1 MKDYVIC
8 IGRQYLSGGKDIGK
22 MLAERLGISFYDSA
36 MLREKAKALGIE
48 EGIFDMFDEKPTKS
62 FLFNAVMDPYSIDSA
77 VNEGK
82 VIETQR
88 KVILEAASKGPCVIV
103 GRRADKIVED
113 DINVI
118 SIFIGADIE
127 DRIEKY
133 LETEKTNPR
142 AARRAVER
150 KDRERAS
157 YYNYFGDGAWG
168 RANNYTMCF
177 STSKMSKEEIVET
190 ICFYLENKINKG

>member
-1 MKDYVIC
+1 MKDFVIC

-22 MLAERLGISFYDSA
+22 MLAEKLGVAFYDSK
-36 MLREKAKALGIE
+36 MLRDKAKEIGIE

-82 VIETQR
+82 VIEAQR
-88 KVILEAASKGPCVIV
+88 RVILEAASKGPCVIV
-103 GRRADKIVED
+103 GRRADKIIED
-113 DINVI
+113 DERVI

-127 DRIEKY
+127 DRINKY
-133 LETEKTNPR
+133 LEDNKVTERN
-142 AARRAVER
+142 ARRAVER

-177 STSKMSKEEIVET
+177 SSSRMSREQIVEM
-190 ICFYLENKINKG
+190 ICHYLESLD

>member
-1 MKDYVIC
+1 MKDFVIC

-22 MLAERLGISFYDSA
+22 MLAEKLGVAFYDSV
-36 MLREKAKALGIE
+36 MLRDKAKEIGIE

-82 VIETQR
+82 VIEAQR
-88 KVILEAASKGPCVIV
+88 RVILDAASKGPCVIV
-103 GRRADKIVED
+103 GRRADKIIED
-113 DINVI
+113 DERVI

-127 DRIEKY
+127 DRIKNY
-133 LETEKTNPR
+133 LKDNKVTERN
-142 AARRAVER
+142 ARRAAER

-177 STSKMSKEEIVET
+177 SSSKMSKEQIVDM
-190 ICFYLENKINKG
+190 ICHYLERC

>member
-1 MKDYVIC
+1 MNNYVIC

-22 MLAERLGISFYDSA
+22 MLAEKLGIAFYDSA
-36 MLREKAKALGIE
+36 MLRDKAKALGIE
-48 EGIFDMFDEKPTKS
+48 EGIFD
-62 FLFNAVMDPYSIDSA
+62 MDPYSIDSA

-82 VIETQR
+82 VIEAQR
-88 KVILEAASKGPCVIV
+88 KVILEAASQGPCVIV

-127 DRIEKY
+127 DRIGKY
-133 LETEKTNPR
+133 LETEKANPR
-142 AARRAVER
+142 NARRAVER

-177 STSKMSKEEIVET
+177 STSKMSKEEIVD
-190 ICFYLENKINKG
+190 IISRYVKSK

>member
-1 MKDYVIC
+1 MKDYIIC

-22 MLAERLGISFYDSA
+22 MLADKLGVAFYDSV
-36 MLREKAKALGIE
+36 MLREKAKELGIE

-82 VIETQR
+82 VIEAQR
-88 KVILEAASKGPCVIV
+88 KVILDAASKGSCVIV
-103 GRRADKIVED
+103 GRRADKIIED
-113 DINVI
+113 DERVI

-127 DRIEKY
+127 ERIAKY
-133 LETEKTNPR
+133 LEDNKVTERN
-142 AARRAVER
+142 ARRAVER

-177 STSKMSKEEIVET
+177 SSSRMTKEQIVEM
-190 ICFYLENKINKG
+190 ICHYLEKMEN

>member
-1 MKDYVIC
+1 MNNYVIC
-8 IGRQYLSGGKDIGK
+8 IGRQYLSGGKEIGK
-22 MLAERLGISFYDSA
+22 MLAQKLGIDFYDSA
-36 MLREKAKALGIE
+36 MLREKAKENGIE

-82 VIETQR
+82 VIEAQR
-88 KVILEAASKGPCVIV
+88 RIILDAVAKGPCVIV
-103 GRRADKIVED
+103 GRRADKIIEED
-113 DINVI
+113 ANVI

-127 DRIEKY
+127 DRVEKY
-133 LETEKTNPR
+133 LESEKVNPR
-142 AARRAVER
+142 SARRIVER

-168 RANNYTMCF
+168 RANNYSMCF
-177 STSKMSKEEIVET
+177 STSKMKKEDIVNIIADYVNSLT
-190 ICFYLENKINKG
+190 TKN

>member
-1 MKDYVIC
+1 M
-8 IGRQYLSGGKDIGK
+8 SGGKDIGK
-22 MLAERLGISFYDSA
+22 MLADKLGVDFYDSVQ
-36 MLREKAKALGIE
+36 LRDRAKEIGIE

-62 FLFNAVMDPYSIDSA
+62 FLFNAIMDPYSIDSA

-82 VIETQR
+82 VIEAQR
-88 KVILEAASKGPCVIV
+88 RVILDAASKGPCVIV
-103 GRRADKIVED
+103 GRRADKIIED
-113 DINVI
+113 DERVI

-127 DRIEKY
+127 DRVKRY
-133 LETEKTNPR
+133 LQTEKVTERN
-142 AARRAVER
+142 ARRIVER

-177 STSKMSKEEIVET
+177 SSSKMSKEEIVDM
-190 ICFYLENKINKG
+190 ICCYIGKL

>member
-1 MKDYVIC
+1 MDNYVIC

-22 MLAERLGISFYDSA
+22 MLAERLGIAFYDSA
-36 MLREKAKALGIE
+36 MLREKAKEIGIE

-82 VIETQR
+82 VIEAQR
-88 KVILEAASKGPCVIV
+88 KVILDAASKGSCVIV
-103 GRRADKIVED
+103 GRRADKIIED
-113 DINVI
+113 DERVI
-118 SIFIGADIE
+118 SIFIGADVE
-127 DRIEKY
+127 DRIAKY
-133 LETEKTNPR
+133 LEDNKVTERN
-142 AARRAVER
+142 ARRAVER

-177 STSKMSKEEIVET
+177 SSSKMSREEIVEM
-190 ICFYLENKINKG
+190 ICHYLEQVSGSR

>member
-1 MKDYVIC
+1 MKDFVIC

-22 MLAERLGISFYDSA
+22 MLADRLGVAFYDSA
-36 MLREKAKALGIE
+36 MLRGKAKEIGIE
-48 EGIFDMFDEKPTKS
+48 EGIFDMFDEKPTRS

-82 VIETQR
+82 VIEAQR
-88 KVILEAASKGPCVIV
+88 RVILDAASKGSCVIV
-103 GRRADKIVED
+103 GRRADKIIED
-113 DINVI
+113 DERVI

-127 DRIEKY
+127 DRIARY
-133 LETEKTNPR
+133 LEDNKVTERN
-142 AARRAVER
+142 ARRAVER

-157 YYNYFGDGAWG
+157 YYNYFGDGDWG

-177 STSKMSKEEIVET
+177 SSSRMSREQIVDMICHYLDKCEE
-190 ICFYLENKINKG
+190 

>member
-1 MKDYVIC
+1 MKDFIIC
-8 IGRQYLSGGKDIGK
+8 IGRQFMSGGKDIGK
-22 MLAERLGISFYDSA
+22 MLADKLGVEFYDSA
-36 MLREKAKALGIE
+36 MLREKAKELGIE

-62 FLFNAVMDPYSIDSA
+62 FLFNAIMDPYSIDSA

-82 VIETQR
+82 VIEAQR
-88 KVILEAASKGPCVIV
+88 KVILDAASKGSCVIV
-103 GRRADKIVED
+103 GRRADKIIED
-113 DINVI
+113 DERVV

-127 DRIEKY
+127 DRVQKY
-133 LETEKTNPR
+133 LETEKVNER
-142 AARRAVER
+142 NARRAVER

-177 STSKMSKEEIVET
+177 SSSKMSSEEIVD
-190 ICFYLENKINKG
+190 IISRYVQSK

>member
-1 MKDYVIC
+1 MKDYIIC

-22 MLAERLGISFYDSA
+22 MLAEKLGIDFYDSK
-36 MLREKAKALGIE
+36 MLRDKAKELGIE

-82 VIETQR
+82 VIEAQR
-88 KVILEAASKGPCVIV
+88 RVILDAASKGPCVIV
-103 GRRADKIVED
+103 GRRADKIIEED
-113 DINVI
+113 ANVI
-118 SIFIGADIE
+118 SVFIGADIE
-127 DRIEKY
+127 DRIENY
-133 LETEKTNPR
+133 LKTERVSER

-177 STSKMSKEEIVET
+177 STSKMSREEIVDM
-190 ICFYLENKINKG
+190 ICHYINNR

>member
-1 MKDYVIC
+1 MKDFVIC

-22 MLAERLGISFYDSA
+22 MLADKLGVAFYDSA
-36 MLREKAKALGIE
+36 MHREKAKEIGIE

-82 VIETQR
+82 VIEAQR
-88 KVILEAASKGPCVIV
+88 RVILDAASKGSCVIV
-103 GRRADKIVED
+103 GRRADKIIED
-113 DINVI
+113 DERVI
-118 SIFIGADIE
+118 SIFIGADVE
-127 DRIEKY
+127 DRVAKY
-133 LETEKTNPR
+133 LEENKVTERNAK
-142 AARRAVER
+142 RAVER

-177 STSKMSKEEIVET
+177 SSSKMSKEQIVDM
-190 ICFYLENKINKG
+190 ICCYLEKC